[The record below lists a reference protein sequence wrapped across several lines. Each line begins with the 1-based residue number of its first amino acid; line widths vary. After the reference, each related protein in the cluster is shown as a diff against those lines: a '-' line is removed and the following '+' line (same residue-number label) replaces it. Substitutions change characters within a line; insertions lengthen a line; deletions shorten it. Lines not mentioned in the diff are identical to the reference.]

1 MYGLPL
7 NNPTWSTSSQPTNH
21 VNPQSKLQ
29 DRWLYFDNS
38 GQHYDFKEY
47 NLQTP
52 ENNST
57 KTSSTSSPKSKNK
70 IIPLSYSEISM
81 KPSLH
86 LSCLKPSTIW
96 AWEIWLATD
105 IATYPNSVRTPEEL
119 QSLTLHFVPCHWF
132 HISDYQ
138 PMNRST
144 HTQLPIIEALSLIST
159 DTPCLVT
166 NTTSHR

>member
-57 KTSSTSSPKSKNK
+57 KTSSTSSRKSKNK

-105 IATYPNSVRTPEEL
+105 ITTYPIPYVHQRNFS
-119 QSLTLHFVPCHWF
+119 HWLCILF
-132 HISDYQ
+132 HVIDSTYQ
-138 PMNRST
+138 TINLWT
-144 HTQLPIIEALSLIST
+144 VQHTQLPIIEALSLISI